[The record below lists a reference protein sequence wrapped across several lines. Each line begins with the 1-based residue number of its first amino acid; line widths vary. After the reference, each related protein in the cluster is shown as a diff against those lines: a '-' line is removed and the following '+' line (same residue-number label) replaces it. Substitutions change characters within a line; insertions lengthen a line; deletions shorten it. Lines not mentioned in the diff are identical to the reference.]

1 MVSNESKGGTQV
13 KSIYYSLLRQLM
25 AKYGL
30 NKGDI
35 AILIEKSYRQTIKKL
50 NREESVK
57 GKPALFDVNE
67 GGKVAAF
74 FKSKGE
80 NVTIDM
86 LFFDD
91 VVSNENVSV

>member
-1 MVSNESKGGTQV
+1 MGGVDV
-13 KSIYYSLLRQLM
+13 KSLYYSYLRQLM

-35 AILIEKSYRQTIKKL
+35 AKLIGKSYRQTIKKL
-50 NREESVK
+50 NREASDA
-57 GKPALFDVNE
+57 GKVVLFDVNE
-67 GGKVAAF
+67 AGKVAAF

-86 LFFDD
+86 LFFDN
-91 VVSNENVSV
+91 VVSNESISA